1 MCFILFGK
9 VGGARNGEKKMA
21 NEKRLIDEM
30 RVCPFD
36 GQLVVCDS
44 DCDNCDWAE
53 DKEDEVG

>member
-1 MCFILFGK
+1 METENKG
-9 VGGARNGEKKMA
+9 
-21 NEKRLIDEM
+21 LIDEM

-53 DKEDEVG
+53 DEDDGN

>member
-1 MCFILFGK
+1 MI
-9 VGGARNGEKKMA
+9 A
-21 NEKRLIDEM
+21 EM

-53 DKEDEVG
+53 G